1 VSGLGEH
8 ANGQQRGQQSDERR
22 IEELIAALEALDD
35 PRGREQAK
43 ELLKVVLALHGAGLA
58 RLMEIIADAGDSGR
72 AIIEALALDEQC
84 RAILLLHGLH
94 PHDLA
99 SRVRLA
105 VDKMRGTLGAQGIKI
120 EVLSASEE
128 AVRLKLSGN
137 LRNKH
142 APVSKGDLEQA
153 IFTLA
158 PEIAAVEIE
167 GLPAAD
173 VHELKFMP
181 SAPRGGEAARSRS

>member
-1 VSGLGEH
+1 MGGV
-8 ANGQQRGQQSDERR
+8 NGSQSKERR

-43 ELLKVVLALHGAGLA
+43 ELLQVVLDLHGAGVA
-58 RLMEIIADAGDSGR
+58 RLLEIVAGAGDAGR
-72 AIIEALALDEQC
+72 AIIEALALDEEC

-94 PHDLA
+94 PHDLV
-99 SRVRLA
+99 SRVRRA
-105 VDKMRGTLGAQGIKI
+105 VDKMRALLGAQGIRI
-120 EVLSASEE
+120 EVISVSEE
-128 AVRLKLSGN
+128 AVRLKLSGT

-142 APVSKGDLEQA
+142 SKVNKSEIEQA

-158 PEIAAVEIE
+158 PEISAIEIE
-167 GLPAAD
+167 GLPSPD

-181 SAPRGGEAARSRS
+181 ALTLRGDVARSGS

>member
-1 VSGLGEH
+1 MSGPVSGQASGS
-8 ANGQQRGQQSDERR
+8 QSNERR

-43 ELLKVVLALHGAGLA
+43 ELLQVVLDLHGAGLA
-58 RLMEIIADAGDSGR
+58 RLLEIVADAGDAGR
-72 AIIEALALDEQC
+72 SIVETLALDEQS

-99 SRVRLA
+99 SRVRQA
-105 VDKMRGTLGAQGIKI
+105 VDKMRGLFGAQGIKI

-137 LRNKH
+137 VRNKH
-142 APVSKGDLEQA
+142 AKLNKGEIEQA
-153 IFTLA
+153 IFALA
-158 PEIAAVEIE
+158 PEIAAIEIE
-167 GLPAAD
+167 GLPDAN
-173 VHELKFMP
+173 VHEIKFMP
-181 SAPRGGEAARSRS
+181 ASALRGEVARSGS

>member
-1 VSGLGEH
+1 MTGV
-8 ANGQQRGQQSDERR
+8 NGQQSGQQNSERR

-43 ELLKVVLALHGAGLA
+43 ELLKVVLDLHGAGLA
-58 RLMEIIADAGDSGR
+58 RLLEIIADAGDAGR

-84 RAILLLHGLH
+84 RAILLLHGMH

-105 VDKMRGTLGAQGIKI
+105 VDKMRGLLGAQGIQI
-120 EVLSASEE
+120 EVLSTSEE

-142 APVSKGDLEQA
+142 AKVSKDEIEQV
-153 IFTLA
+153 IFTHA
-158 PEIAAVEIE
+158 PEIAAIEIE
-167 GLPAAD
+167 GFPAAD
-173 VHELKFMP
+173 VHEIKFVP
-181 SAPRGGEAARSRS
+181 ASVLRGDVARSGS